1 MRTILAITAA
11 LMATPSFADQ
21 VVKSQI
27 RDHYTTVYESVP
39 VSRRYCENVEV
50 PVYGTRQRQGNAA
63 EGAFI
68 GMIIGGITGKAVTGK
83 DDGAAAGA
91 IMGGIIGAD
100 KGAKPKNETVITGYR
115 NERQCN
121 DVTEYVNQS
130 KKVYDYSTLRFT
142 LDGKQYKVEFIK

>member
-1 MRTILAITAA
+1 MRTILAITAT